1 MNIPTLTMK
10 NNSLMFRCGESINK
24 NLNMDNW
31 IANDEEDYIDKGVFF
46 CNKKELNVVK
56 KKLKHQNS
64 NCVLF
69 DSKKFSN
76 EFLEMILKIA

>member
-1 MNIPTLTMK
+1 
-10 NNSLMFRCGESINK
+10 MFRCGESINK

-64 NCVLF
+64 NSVLF

-76 EFLEMILKIA
+76 EFFEMILKIA

>member
-10 NNSLMFRCGESINK
+10 NNSFMFRCGESINK

-46 CNKKELNVVK
+46 VIKKN
-56 KKLKHQNS
+56 
-64 NCVLF
+64 
-69 DSKKFSN
+69 
-76 EFLEMILKIA
+76 

>member
-1 MNIPTLTMK
+1 
-10 NNSLMFRCGESINK
+10 MFRCGESINK

-31 IANDEEDYIDKGVFF
+31 IANDERDYIDKGVFF
-46 CNKKELNVVK
+46 CNKKKLNDIK
-56 KKLKHQNS
+56 KKLNHQNT